1 MTQQC
6 TRRVFFLIIIFF
18 FFNYIF
24 NKLSKQGM
32 LKN

>member
-6 TRRVFFLIIIFF
+6 TRRVFFLIIYF

>member
-6 TRRVFFLIIIFF
+6 TRRVFFLIIIIF

>member
-18 FFNYIF
+18 LNYIF